1 MKSLRIFEEK
11 KQKEKS
17 KNREEIVQIIHT
29 IYLDFMQEK
38 NYTTNYFMHTAKP
51 LLHLQKKLNVKDTVV
66 LCFSNHSIILY
77 MD

>member
-17 KNREEIVQIIHT
+17 QNREEIVQIIHT
-29 IYLDFMQEK
+29 IYLDSMQEKK

-51 LLHLQKKLNVKDTVV
+51 LLHLQKKLSK
-66 LCFSNHSIILY
+66 Y
-77 MD
+77 

>member
-1 MKSLRIFEEK
+1 MIWPMKTKGQDEKSLRIFEEK

-17 KNREEIVQIIHT
+17 QNREEIVQIIHT

-51 LLHLQKKLNVKDTVV
+51 LLHLQKTPK
-66 LCFSNHSIILY
+66 Y
-77 MD
+77 